1 MARQETTSTTTTT
14 DNKRDPATT
23 TTTTRTITANRRNKP
38 SPKRPKKK
46 GKGGVIAGIII
57 ILILLGVLAY
67 FLMNQTLTL
76 PQQQSQFANQLS
88 ALQNNNQNL
97 TAFYL
102 ANAPNYN
109 LPVSKSWSV
118 QVTDKNATNVTIGQL
133 TISWNGNSDNLS
145 ILNGIVNT
153 GISPT
158 YAVTLPHSEFML
170 FSKAAITRNTAAA
183 FAYYSTYYLSG
194 KLTYTRVR

>member
-1 MARQETTSTTTTT
+1 MAKQETTTTKTTT
-14 DNKRDPATT
+14 DNKRNPATT
-23 TTTTRTITANRRNKP
+23 TTTTRTTTANRRRNNSAP
-38 SPKRPKKK
+38 RPKKK
-46 GKGGVIAGIII
+46 GNGGVIAGIII
-57 ILILLGVLAY
+57 LLILLGVLAY

-76 PQQQSQFANQLS
+76 PQQQSQFASQLS

-118 QVTDKNATNVTIGQL
+118 QVTDVNSANVTIGQL
-133 TISWNGNSDNLS
+133 TISWNGANDNLS

-170 FSKAAITRNTAAA
+170 FARAAVTRNTAAA
-183 FAYYSTYYLSG
+183 LAYYSAYYLSG